1 MPTPQEHPISLTTAA
16 VLSGRSLRT
25 WQRRV
30 EDGVVPRLGGAG
42 GRTLVPFAAVRPAL
56 AVALDDEDVAVL
68 ERADQGDAAA
78 QADIGARLALAAL
91 REARDALL
99 SNPGGGSI
107 APALHFLTQAAQ
119 QGEADAM
126 HWLATVH
133 AAGLAEGHG
142 AGDTAEPGADTAEA
156 LALMW
161 LAKAAAHGHAIA
173 RQQLAQLMP
182 GAVVGKG

>member
-1 MPTPQEHPISLTTAA
+1 MPTPQEDPSISLTTAA

-30 EDGVVPRLGGAG
+30 EDGLVPRLGGAG

-91 REARDALL
+91 QAARREPA
-99 SNPGGGSI
+99 NPADGA

-133 AAGLAEGHG
+133 AAGLAE
-142 AGDTAEPGADTAEA
+142 AAEPGADTAEA
-156 LALMW
+156 LAMMW

-173 RQQLAQLMP
+173 RHQLAQLMP
-182 GAVVGKG
+182 GTPDKG